1 MPTKATKMNV
11 LQLLEATKQNQAAGL
26 NHTISLHL
34 KHLAGERNCNF
45 IENAIRTFDL
55 EKKNDVIPEKCR
67 CPSLK
72 AKRSDRRRECQRTN
86 SVLL

>member
-1 MPTKATKMNV
+1 MNV

-34 KHLAGERNCNF
+34 KHLAGERNRNF

-55 EKKNDVIPEKCR
+55 KKKRRHTREM
-67 CPSLK
+67 SLPVFK
-72 AKRSDRRRECQRTN
+72 SKT
-86 SVLL
+86 L